1 MKVFQITDT
10 HLTKTAGEH
19 DANLEKLL
27 NIVDQD
33 PEESILLLTGDL
45 ANDAVPAAYNRLKSS
60 IEKRANISHCF
71 ALAGNHDDLNCMKA
85 CFKDS
90 KIQIKQTANIN
101 GIPFHFL
108 DTSKKPLGTE
118 LALGAGR
125 VARKEMAALKK
136 TIRKKQAV
144 IVCHHPILD
153 VSNQWFKQI
162 GIENQNQLIHAF
174 KTKQMIISGH
184 AHHYFEIQQGNIQ
197 QFVGIS
203 SSYGFEHDSS
213 TPQRTN
219 MAGMTIY
226 NVEVTNSQISIS
238 FAGTQYIHG
247 CGLQQ

>member
-10 HLTKTAGEH
+10 HLAKTAGEH

-90 KIQIKQTANIN
+90 KIQIKQTANID

-203 SSYGFEHDSS
+203 SSYGFEHDIVQ
-213 TPQRTN
+213 PKRT
-219 MAGMTIY
+219 AKVGMTVY
-226 NVEVTNSQISIS
+226 KVQRM
-238 FAGTQYIHG
+238 QKHIHVS
-247 CGLQQ
+247 LFDNHYLS